1 MEMAKVVTDEDA
13 IKGMTAITDKIN
25 DLYDKLKQQ
34 KAAAD
39 AHERDLQKQVD
50 ESRDA
55 LVSLN
60 LFLFSYWLSGFL
72 LI

>member
-1 MEMAKVVTDEDA
+1 MEMSKIETDEDA

-25 DLYDKLKQQ
+25 DLYDKLKEQ

-39 AHERDLQKQVD
+39 RHERELQKQVD

-55 LVSLN
+55 LVS
-60 LFLFSYWLSGFL
+60 
-72 LI
+72 